1 MNIALKPEQEQFIQ
15 SQIDRGRFKSA
26 DEAVSQAFKLL
37 ENQEREY
44 QSWIEDTRQK
54 VEVAVA
60 ELDRGEGVELDLVI
74 DRLQQRLRARTAG
87 RSRVGEPG
95 GGGVTVGPCRRSGNR
110 PSSSR
115 GAAPVPRRRTA

>member
-74 DRLQQRLRARTAG
+74 DRLQQRRFTHQTTLK
-87 RSRVGEPG
+87 SEII
-95 GGGVTVGPCRRSGNR
+95 
-110 PSSSR
+110 
-115 GAAPVPRRRTA
+115 

>member
-44 QSWIEDTRQK
+44 QSWMEDTRQK

-74 DRLQQRLRARTAG
+74 ARLQQKFQSAK
-87 RSRVGEPG
+87 E
-95 GGGVTVGPCRRSGNR
+95 NIQ
-110 PSSSR
+110 
-115 GAAPVPRRRTA
+115 

>member
-15 SQIDRGRFKSA
+15 SQIDLGRFKSA
-26 DEAVSQAFKLL
+26 DEAVCQAFKLL

-60 ELDRGEGVELDLVI
+60 ELDRGEAVELDLVL
-74 DRLQQRLRARTAG
+74 DRLHQKFQSAKENT
-87 RSRVGEPG
+87 
-95 GGGVTVGPCRRSGNR
+95 
-110 PSSSR
+110 
-115 GAAPVPRRRTA
+115 

>member
-15 SQIDRGRFKSA
+15 SQIERGRFKSA
-26 DEAVSQAFKLL
+26 DEAVYQAFKLL

-74 DRLQQRLRARTAG
+74 DRLQQKFQSAQESA
-87 RSRVGEPG
+87 
-95 GGGVTVGPCRRSGNR
+95 
-110 PSSSR
+110 
-115 GAAPVPRRRTA
+115 

>member
-37 ENQEREY
+37 EKQERY

-74 DRLQQRLRARTAG
+74 DRLHQKFQSAKENT
-87 RSRVGEPG
+87 
-95 GGGVTVGPCRRSGNR
+95 
-110 PSSSR
+110 
-115 GAAPVPRRRTA
+115 

>member
-15 SQIDRGRFKSA
+15 SQIERGRFKSA

-37 ENQEREY
+37 EDRERY

-60 ELDRGEGVELDLVI
+60 ELDRE
-74 DRLQQRLRARTAG
+74 A
-87 RSRVGEPG
+87 
-95 GGGVTVGPCRRSGNR
+95 
-110 PSSSR
+110 
-115 GAAPVPRRRTA
+115 

>member
-74 DRLQQRLRARTAG
+74 DRLQQRRFIDKTI
-87 RSRVGEPG
+87 
-95 GGGVTVGPCRRSGNR
+95 
-110 PSSSR
+110 
-115 GAAPVPRRRTA
+115 

>member
-37 ENQEREY
+37 EDREREY

-60 ELDRGEGVELDLVI
+60 ELDRGEGVELDLAI
-74 DRLQQRLRARTAG
+74 DRLQQKFQSAQKNTLRVN
-87 RSRVGEPG
+87 S
-95 GGGVTVGPCRRSGNR
+95 
-110 PSSSR
+110 
-115 GAAPVPRRRTA
+115 

>member
-15 SQIDRGRFKSA
+15 SQIERGRFKSA

-44 QSWIEDTRQK
+44 QSWVEDTRQK

-74 DRLQQRLRARTAG
+74 DRLHQKFQSAKENT
-87 RSRVGEPG
+87 
-95 GGGVTVGPCRRSGNR
+95 
-110 PSSSR
+110 
-115 GAAPVPRRRTA
+115 

>member
-15 SQIDRGRFKSA
+15 SQIERGRFKSA

-37 ENQEREY
+37 EDRERY

-74 DRLQQRLRARTAG
+74 DRLHQKFQSAKENT
-87 RSRVGEPG
+87 
-95 GGGVTVGPCRRSGNR
+95 
-110 PSSSR
+110 
-115 GAAPVPRRRTA
+115 

>member
-37 ENQEREY
+37 EKQEREY

-60 ELDRGEGVELDLVI
+60 ELDRGEGLELDLVL
-74 DRLQQRLRARTAG
+74 DRLHQKFQSAQENT
-87 RSRVGEPG
+87 
-95 GGGVTVGPCRRSGNR
+95 
-110 PSSSR
+110 
-115 GAAPVPRRRTA
+115 

>member
-15 SQIDRGRFKSA
+15 SQIERGRFKSA

-74 DRLQQRLRARTAG
+74 DRLQQKFQSAKENT
-87 RSRVGEPG
+87 
-95 GGGVTVGPCRRSGNR
+95 
-110 PSSSR
+110 
-115 GAAPVPRRRTA
+115 

>member
-15 SQIDRGRFKSA
+15 SQIERGRFKSA
-26 DEAVSQAFKLL
+26 DEAVDKALKLL
-37 ENQEREY
+37 ENQEQY

-74 DRLQQRLRARTAG
+74 DRLQQKFQSAKENTK
-87 RSRVGEPG
+87 
-95 GGGVTVGPCRRSGNR
+95 
-110 PSSSR
+110 
-115 GAAPVPRRRTA
+115 

>member
-74 DRLQQRLRARTAG
+74 DRLQQKFQSAKENT
-87 RSRVGEPG
+87 
-95 GGGVTVGPCRRSGNR
+95 
-110 PSSSR
+110 
-115 GAAPVPRRRTA
+115 

>member
-37 ENQEREY
+37 EDRERY

-60 ELDRGEGVELDLVI
+60 ELDRGEGVELDLVL
-74 DRLQQRLRARTAG
+74 DRLQQKF
-87 RSRVGEPG
+87 
-95 GGGVTVGPCRRSGNR
+95 
-110 PSSSR
+110 
-115 GAAPVPRRRTA
+115 

>member
-37 ENQEREY
+37 EDRERY

-54 VEVAVA
+54 VEVAVV

-74 DRLQQRLRARTAG
+74 DRLHQKFQSAKENT
-87 RSRVGEPG
+87 
-95 GGGVTVGPCRRSGNR
+95 
-110 PSSSR
+110 
-115 GAAPVPRRRTA
+115 

>member
-37 ENQEREY
+37 EDRERY

-60 ELDRGEGVELDLVI
+60 ELDRGEGVELDLVLG
-74 DRLQQRLRARTAG
+74 RLHQKFQSAKENT
-87 RSRVGEPG
+87 
-95 GGGVTVGPCRRSGNR
+95 
-110 PSSSR
+110 
-115 GAAPVPRRRTA
+115 